1 MPTILVL
8 LGWRLFFYANERN
21 EPIHVHCRKGD
32 VECKYWIRTMAGISK
47 EALDMGRHHK
57 IEKVTIEKGI
67 ISLSIDGSS
76 LQINLEDVSD
86 VLANAK
92 EEEQQE
98 FEVSPSGYGI
108 HWPLIDEDISIDGL
122 LGIEHKPN
130 SNRKSAAGASCLA
143 TVFCLTFVI
152 SASMV

>member
-1 MPTILVL
+1 
-8 LGWRLFFYANERN
+8 
-21 EPIHVHCRKGD
+21 
-32 VECKYWIRTMAGISK
+32 MAGISK

-67 ISLSIDGSS
+67 LSLSVDGSS
-76 LQINLEDVSD
+76 LQINLKDVSG

-92 EEEQQE
+92 KEEQQE

-122 LGIEHKPN
+122 LGIEHKPD
-130 SNRKSAAGASCLA
+130 SNRKSA
-143 TVFCLTFVI
+143 
-152 SASMV
+152 

>member
-1 MPTILVL
+1 
-8 LGWRLFFYANERN
+8 
-21 EPIHVHCRKGD
+21 
-32 VECKYWIRTMAGISK
+32 MAGISK

-67 ISLSIDGSS
+67 LSLIVDGSS
-76 LQINLEDVSD
+76 LQINLADVSG

-92 EEEQQE
+92 KEEQQA

-130 SNRKSAAGASCLA
+130 SNRKSA
-143 TVFCLTFVI
+143 
-152 SASMV
+152 